1 MDNEYELV
9 ALAQEEN
16 EAAVNLIYRNYESI
30 IKYKSN
36 RAMCLLRHH
45 GVELSDIMQEGYI
58 ASTPEN
64 GLVKLT
70 FLEVDSYD
78 CLTGNLDS
86 YSILRVTYQDNNT
99 FISILDDFNNDY
111 YPIKIP
117 SDKVIFQT
125 I

>member
-1 MDNEYELV
+1 MNIKDLLKRYTFHDSLV
-9 ALAQEEN
+9 EMITYNQDSRTLT
-16 EAAVNLIYRNYESI
+16 LTIDFCYW
-30 IKYKSN
+30 
-36 RAMCLLRHH
+36 
-45 GVELSDIMQEGYI
+45 MQEGYI